1 MDPDVI
7 DVTLVMA
14 MLRPGH
20 DNARADDPAEK
31 LLKLLR
37 FFSDARLNG
46 V

>member
-7 DVTLVMA
+7 DVALVMA
-14 MLRPGH
+14 VLRPGH

-31 LLKLLR
+31 LLKLFR
-37 FFSDARLNG
+37 FLSDPRLNG